1 MEDQLI
7 SLDENMK
14 VTIVNRKKSYEI
26 SKQKLS
32 SIPYFVKLFSNS
44 NCDTTKIELDLD
56 ESSFDNIIEFILD
69 GQLSISIESASS
81 MVETCDYLG
90 MDEIKRKYYDCFE
103 SNFRIKHLEEFL
115 DFYENHKCLGKIN
128 EVKLKSFIGKYF
140 VPISNTRAFQK
151 FPVTLL
157 ERLLKMNLGVSSE
170 LQIFGGI
177 FRWFSFDK
185 KARKQYLPQLMKFVN
200 FCRMN
205 DAEITTCGIM
215 FKDSGYNSNL
225 RQGKKPRAYLP
236 EFCQFDCIINRH
248 YNKSLISIYELDEDK
263 INIRRLS
270 SSNLWTKYGQ
280 FTRDETMSTS
290 LIEADH
296 IVDIIYD
303 SGRKGIRV
311 DLIGK
316 KFKYLE
322 MFGGD
327 NSYYGQAY
335 KYFVHDIRWV
345 YTYNKIK
352 KTETHHRNSGS
363 NVFNFKRLEVIS
375 LGDHLTGI
383 CYGNED
389 PDDSVGFN
397 GCLGSDDSDDGGGL
411 NKSHD
416 QYYYSSSL
424 DYRKLSSCTLKGPFR
439 LRSLILSRLGPYW
452 DKVWYFL
459 TKREFCKHIHSYL
472 HVLDFSFLK
481 DFIGSDSLDHIELIS
496 HDNTMLICNKETKM
510 IYSYN
515 DKIDHWQLL
524 SKIESPEKMITIAS
538 ICLPFDCEQ

>member
-1 MEDQLI
+1 MKDQLI

-69 GQLSISIESASS
+69 GHLSISIESAFL
-81 MVETCDYLG
+81 MMETADYLG
-90 MDEIKRKYYDCFE
+90 MGEIKQKSFDFYQ
-103 SNFRIKHLEEFL
+103 SNFNIKLLEKFL
-115 DFYENHKCLGKIN
+115 DFYENHKCIEKIN
-128 EVKLKSFIGKYF
+128 EEKLNSFIRKYF
-140 VPISNTRAFQK
+140 FPISHTKAFLE

-157 ERLLKMNLGVSSE
+157 ERLLKMDLVVSSE
-170 LQIFGGI
+170 FQLFEAID
-177 FRWFSFDK
+177 RWVEFDK
-185 KARKQYLPQLMKFVN
+185 KLRKQYFPRLTQFINFRKMKK
-200 FCRMN
+200 
-205 DAEITTCGIM
+205 AEIYGV
-215 FKDSGYNSNL
+215 GWL
-225 RQGKKPRAYLP
+225 LRRQGLTSDIPLYSEKYPPRACLP

-335 KYFVHDIRWV
+335 NYFAHDIQV
-345 YTYNKIK
+345 DNTYVKIQK
-352 KTETHHRNSGS
+352 SQK
-363 NVFNFKRLEVIS
+363 
-375 LGDHLTGI
+375 
-383 CYGNED
+383 
-389 PDDSVGFN
+389 
-397 GCLGSDDSDDGGGL
+397 SD
-411 NKSHD
+411 KE
-416 QYYYSSSL
+416 
-424 DYRKLSSCTLKGPFR
+424 SSCKKLNMPFR
-439 LRSLILSRLGPYW
+439 
-452 DKVWYFL
+452 
-459 TKREFCKHIHSYL
+459 
-472 HVLDFSFLK
+472 
-481 DFIGSDSLDHIELIS
+481 S
-496 HDNTMLICNKETKM
+496 HF
-510 IYSYN
+510 
-515 DKIDHWQLL
+515 
-524 SKIESPEKMITIAS
+524 AG
-538 ICLPFDCEQ
+538 